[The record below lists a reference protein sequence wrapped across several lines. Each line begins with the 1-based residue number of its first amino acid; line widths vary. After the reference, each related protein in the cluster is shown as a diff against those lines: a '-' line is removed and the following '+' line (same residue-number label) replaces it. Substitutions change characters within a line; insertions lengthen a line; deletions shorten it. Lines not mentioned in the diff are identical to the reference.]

1 MGKEMGEAK
10 QSKSGSEETKATAEG
25 DLGVTTTDLNN
36 DMGALGDL
44 HHECMTKAQEFET
57 EVTSRGEELKAL
69 ATAKKIIKETTS
81 GAADQ
86 SYGFLQVS
94 KIQSRSDLANSEV
107 VHMV

>member
-69 ATAKKIIKETTS
+69 ATAKKIIIEATS
-81 GAADQ
+81 LAQ
-86 SYGFLQVS
+86 TSFLQRS
-94 KIQSRSDLANSEV
+94 KISTRADLVNYEAV
-107 VHMV
+107 RYVHD